1 VARQLGDMAR
11 HAGRRYRR
19 LLGKAAHPVE
29 ELESE
34 ARHLHEVEQRGEA
47 GATPFIA
54 LGGLILFLLPIVLV
68 SIGIAFAV
76 YYLAA

>member
-1 VARQLGDMAR
+1 VASQAGEMAR
-11 HAGRRYRR
+11 HAGRLYRR
-19 LLGKAAHPVE
+19 LLRQAERPVE
-29 ELESE
+29 KAEAELH
-34 ARHLHEVEQRGEA
+34 HLHEVEQLGEA

-76 YYLAA
+76 YYLA